1 MKKLI
6 SALTFT
12 ILMCFGAAA
21 FAQIGS
27 QPPVIQPG
35 KPVTP
40 LSKNLHRG
48 MAFEVLLSNF
58 GFGVGGQYRQ
68 VISPMT
74 ELTADLRITG
84 LKNVSEQTISTYFGQ
99 ETPHKF
105 NRVLAFPFSVGIRH
119 RIFAKLLDDNFRVH
133 LAAAIGPSM
142 AFVYPYFKDYNQNG
156 VRDYGNMYLMNGT
169 YYPIPYTG
177 TIPAGGVYQSYEPVN
192 DMFSDWK
199 DGHLK
204 WGTSGQLV
212 LSVDLGKFKNIG
224 SINVGYYFHYYPGGI
239 QMLEPKNFVLTG
251 SQTSSSYVIQPANAP
266 QKYFGSPIIS
276 FSFGGMW

>member
-1 MKKLI
+1 MKNLI
-6 SALTFT
+6 SAVTFA
-12 ILMCFGAAA
+12 ILMSFGVAA

-48 MAFEVLLSNF
+48 LAFEVLLSNF

-105 NRVLAFPFSVGIRH
+105 NRVIAFPFSIGIRH

-133 LAAAIGPSM
+133 LAAAVGPSM

-156 VRDYGNMYLMNGT
+156 VRDYGNMVLQNGR
-169 YYPIPYTG
+169 YYPIYSSQVTSS
-177 TIPAGGVYQSYEPVN
+177 AQLVNYEPVN

-239 QMLEPKNFVLTG
+239 QMLEPKNYVLTG
-251 SQTSSSYVIQPANAP
+251 PNNAQYYTLQKANSP